1 MCGLGLV
8 GLVEI
13 QAAYYMV
20 AATGVLI
27 AAVYYVLNI
36 QNNRRNQELSLRA
49 LEQSAQ
55 AQKQTLETRQ
65 AQLLMS
71 LYQRWSEPEFQDA
84 YYEMMQWEWNDYD
97 DYMEKYG
104 WASNPAKWSLRVTIG
119 TFLEGLGVFVK
130 RGFIDPTLVDDLM
143 SSYIVEFWQKHGP
156 VTKEM
161 RKRLN
166 DPAAAE
172 HIEYLYG
179 VIYEI
184 YRQQHPEADEPPRP
198 S

>member
-1 MCGLGLV
+1 LV
-8 GLVEI
+8 DLAEI

-27 AAVYYVLNI
+27 AAVFYILNLRI
-36 QNNRRNQELSLRA
+36 SRKNQELSLRA

-55 AQKQTLETRQ
+55 AQQQTLETRQ

-71 LYQRWSEPEFQDA
+71 IYMKWQEPEFQDA
-84 YYEMMQWEWNDYD
+84 FHEIIQWEWKDFD
-97 DYMEKYG
+97 DNWEKYG
-104 WASNPAKWSLRVTIG
+104 SVSNPEKWSKRAIVG
-119 TFLEGLGVFVK
+119 TYLEGLGVFVK
-130 RGFIDPTLVDDLM
+130 RGFIDPRLVDDLM
-143 SSYIVEFWQKHGP
+143 SSYIITFWQKFGP

-166 DPAAAE
+166 DPTAAE
-172 HIEYLYG
+172 HIEYLYD
-179 VIYEI
+179 VVYEI
-184 YRQQHPEADEPPRP
+184 YKQQHPETAEPGHP